1 MSLAFWKRM
10 LKRVIQKKQS
20 RTNIHIKHTITIAYP
35 LCSNLGSPVSE
46 ELEDCP
52 SDSEITE
59 DLR

>member
-1 MSLAFWKRM
+1 MMPSSQGVMMSLAFWK
-10 LKRVIQKKQS
+10 